1 MADVIE
7 TKKITDLTENTE
19 MADTDLFLVGNAGTS
34 TFRKVPF
41 SIIAD
46 AVKPSKEGV
55 SVTINETYFNI
66 LANAYSLYINN
77 GILFVHICVSAKS
90 AVPSNAVIATLS
102 RNVGATY
109 NAYFS
114 STGTTV
120 VAQTASNSNEIRT
133 GAVITSGTK
142 FCIDTFF
149 NVLS

>member
-46 AVKPSKEGV
+46 AVKPSKEGI

-109 NAYFS
+109 KAYFS
-114 STGTTV
+114 STGTMV
-120 VAQTASNSNEIRT
+120 VVQTASNSNEIRT
-133 GAVITSGTK
+133 SAAITSGTE